1 MIKITKFTFKMF
13 AVFSLAIGV
22 STLTLDD
29 AYGKKSDKSGKS
41 AKHHSDK
48 SHKSKRFGKSHKSKR
63 FGKRH
68 EVQEEPV
75 ADVYVSLCH
84 VPGFPNP
91 PLLLEIPTSE
101 IADHEH
107 YRDFVIPEAHLAS
120 YATDHDC
127 FYTIPAD

>member
-1 MIKITKFTFKMF
+1 MF

-48 SHKSKRFGKSHKSKR
+48 SHKSHKSKRFGKSHKSKR
-63 FGKRH
+63 FGKNSK
-68 EVQEEPV
+68 VVAEPV

-107 YRDFVIPEAHLAS
+107 FRDFVVPEALLAS

-127 FYTIPAD
+127 FYPIPAD